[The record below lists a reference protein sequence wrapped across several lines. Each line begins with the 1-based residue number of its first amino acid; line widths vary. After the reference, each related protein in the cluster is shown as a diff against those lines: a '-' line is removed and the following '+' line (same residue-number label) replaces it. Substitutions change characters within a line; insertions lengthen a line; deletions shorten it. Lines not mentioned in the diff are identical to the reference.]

1 MSGTLKDK
9 ITNIIGIIVAL
20 GTIIT
25 TAIGSVPADAQWY
38 VWVGAVVIAIIAWAT
53 GKDGSLK
60 PKKIA

>member
-25 TAIGSVPADAQWY
+25 TAIGSVPADATMVCLGWCSSNCY
-38 VWVGAVVIAIIAWAT
+38 NCLGNR
-53 GKDGSLK
+53 
-60 PKKIA
+60 